1 MQITVLQDKN
11 NNCLNGCLP
20 WWALSGSIVQTYIN
34 LFLQSYK
41 HSSWHMVCD
50 RKTGPATLPNS
61 VIVLQ
66 LHVRDR
72 KMWVVSL
79 SVCVCVQTAV
89 QRVLWLQSTRLYL
102 EPKDAFLR
110 VLNITTWDRKK
121 EWGEERWLQARG
133 RQTLEYRLE
142 CQVCERS
149 IGPSVY
155 AC

>member
-1 MQITVLQDKN
+1 MQITVFQDKN
-11 NNCLNGCLP
+11 NNSLNGCLP
-20 WWALSGSIVQTYIN
+20 WWVLSGSIVQTYIN

-41 HSSWHMVCD
+41 HSSWHMVCNG
-50 RKTGPATLPNS
+50 KTGPVTLPNS

-66 LHVRDR
+66 LYIRDR

-79 SVCVCVQTAV
+79 SVCVCVTDGCTASAV
-89 QRVLWLQSTRLYL
+89 IAVYQAVFSTKRCFSESAEHNNLRK
-102 EPKDAFLR
+102 EP
-110 VLNITTWDRKK
+110 
-121 EWGEERWLQARG
+121 WLQAWG